1 MKKIT
6 PAKLKCTIALLCL
19 SLAVTTTLHAKTP
32 LRSAKNVN
40 GQHISINDGWSF
52 YKYDSL
58 AKADNLIYDV
68 RPEVSGSNEYKVA
81 DAKPTEAVEVKATGE
96 VLKPWI
102 LPSAN
107 GFINDPQKK
116 HIRPAG
122 NPGGNFPFV
131 QANFDDNS
139 WEKVNLPHDWAIK
152 VPFMTGATPE
162 VGGGMGRLPSNGV
175 AWYRKKLDIPVSDT
189 GKSIFL
195 DIDGAMSYAIVWLN
209 GKLVGGWPYGY
220 NSWRLD
226 LTPYVIPGGKNQL
239 AIRLDNPNNSARW
252 YPGGGIYRNIWLTK
266 TSSIHVG
273 QYGTYVTTKNVS
285 KNSATLQLEITVD
298 NNSKTNANVSI
309 VTRIFALNSTGKPV
323 GDAVARFTSEN
334 TKIATGKNA
343 KISSTV
349 TIQNPKLWGPA
360 PTQTPNLY
368 VAVTSVSQKGKIID
382 TYETRFGIRSLEFNP
397 DKGLLINGEHIQ
409 IKGVN
414 QHHDLGSLG
423 TAFNIR
429 AAERQLEILR
439 EMGCN
444 AIRMSHNPPAP
455 ELLELTDR
463 MGFMVINEIFDSWER
478 KKTALDFHLIF
489 PEWSEPDA
497 RAFVRRDRNYP
508 SVIMWSFGNE
518 VGEQYTGEEGA
529 KVAKRIH
536 DIIKEEDA
544 TRPTISAMN
553 YAKPDMPLPAV
564 LDVIGLNYQGEGIRQ
579 SPEFEGTDR
588 IRTAPQYDAYHARFP
603 DKVILSTETAS
614 AFSSRGVYLFPV
626 SKEVSAP
633 VRDGRG
639 GDSRTHQVSS
649 YELHAVDFGSSA
661 DKVFSSLDQHP
672 FVAGEFVW
680 TGWDHLGEPTPY
692 YESRSAYC
700 GMIDLAGFK
709 KDRFYLYQ
717 SHWRPDFPMVHI
729 LPHWNWAERIGEIT
743 PVHVFTSGDEA
754 ELFLNGKSLGKK
766 KKAQYEYRLRW
777 DTVRYEPGELK
788 VIAYKNGKQWAESSI
803 KTTDTAAKLM
813 ASTDREIINS
823 DGKDLAFITV
833 QVADKDGLVVPRSNH
848 PIGFSIDGPGEI
860 IATDNGDATNMVSFA
875 SKDREAFNGLCL
887 VIIRTKAGEKGTIT
901 VTAKSRGLK
910 ETQIKLQSR

>member
-1 MKKIT
+1 MT
-6 PAKLKCTIALLCL
+6 
-19 SLAVTTTLHAKTP
+19 
-32 LRSAKNVN
+32 
-40 GQHISINDGWSF
+40 
-52 YKYDSL
+52 
-58 AKADNLIYDV
+58 
-68 RPEVSGSNEYKVA
+68 GSN
-81 DAKPTEAVEVKATGE
+81 
-96 VLKPWI
+96 
-102 LPSAN
+102 
-107 GFINDPQKK
+107 
-116 HIRPAG
+116 
-122 NPGGNFPFV
+122 
-131 QANFDDNS
+131 
-139 WEKVNLPHDWAIK
+139 
-152 VPFMTGATPE
+152 PE

-175 AWYRKKLDIPVSDT
+175 AWYRKKLDIPASDA

-195 DIDGAMSYAIVWLN
+195 DVDGAMSYAIVWLN

-226 LTPYVIPGGKNQL
+226 LTPYVVPGGKNQL

-252 YPGGGIYRNIWLTK
+252 YPGGGIYRNVWLTK
-266 TSSIHVG
+266 TSPVHVG
-273 QYGTYVTTKNVS
+273 QYGTYITTKNVS
-285 KNSATLQLEITVD
+285 KNSAILNLEVTVD

-309 VTRIFALNSTGKPV
+309 VTRVFALNSAGKPV
-323 GDAVARFTSEN
+323 GDPVTRFASEN

-368 VAVTSVSQKGKIID
+368 VAVTSVSQRGKIID
-382 TYETRFGIRSLEFNP
+382 TYETRFGIRSMEFNP
-397 DKGLLINGEHIQ
+397 NKGLLVNGEYIQ

-414 QHHDLGSLG
+414 QHHDLGGLG
-423 TAFNIR
+423 AAFNTR

-444 AIRMSHNPPAP
+444 AIRLSHNPPAP

-463 MGFMVINEIFDSWER
+463 MGFLVIDEIFDSWER

-497 RAFVRRDRNYP
+497 RSFVRRDRNYP

-518 VGEQYTGEEGA
+518 VGEQYTGDEGA

-536 DIIKEEDA
+536 DIVKEEDT

-579 SPEFEGTDR
+579 SPEFDGTDR
-588 IRTAPQYDAYHARFP
+588 IRTAPQYDAYHAKFP

-614 AFSSRGVYLFPV
+614 AFSSRGIYLFPV
-626 SKEVSAP
+626 SKEISAP
-633 VRDGRG
+633 LRDGRG
-639 GDSRTHQVSS
+639 GDSKTHQVSS

-661 DKVFSSLDQHP
+661 DKVFGTLDQHP

-717 SHWRPDFPMVHI
+717 SHWRPEFPMAHI
-729 LPHWNWAERIGEIT
+729 LPHWNWAERVGEIT

-777 DTVRYEPGELK
+777 DSVKYEPGELK
-788 VIAYKNGKQWAESSI
+788 VIAYKNGLKWAENTV
-803 KTTDTAAKLM
+803 KTTGAATKLL
-813 ASTDREIINS
+813 ASADREIVNS
-823 DGKDLAFITV
+823 DGKDLTFITV
-833 QVADKDGLVVPRSNH
+833 QIVDKDGLVVPRSNNS
-848 PIGFSIDGPGEI
+848 IEFSIDGPAEI
-860 IATDNGDATNMVSFA
+860 VATDNGDATNMVSFA
-875 SKDREAFNGLCL
+875 SKEREAFNGLCL
-887 VIIRTKAGEKGTIT
+887 VIVRSKAGEKGKIT
-901 VTAKSRGLK
+901 VTAKSNGLK
-910 ETQIKLQSR
+910 ETQINLQSK